1 MAHFY
6 AASEFT
12 TDRACQL
19 GKPRLFLYFTTCDRD
34 RGTFDSASETLRK
47 RRVCISSVQ
56 QEFCAEPLPVAGR
69 DFAVSCEEFHC

>member
-12 TDRACQL
+12 TDRASQL

-47 RRVCISSVQ
+47 HRVCISSVQ
-56 QEFCAEPLPVAGR
+56 PGF
-69 DFAVSCEEFHC
+69 FA

>member
-56 QEFCAEPLPVAGR
+56 PGFFAEPLPVAGR